1 MLDLDRLRAETPG
14 ADRVAHL
21 NNCGSSLPPAAVVD
35 AMVDYIRAEAEMG
48 GYEIAA
54 ARAGEL
60 DDFSAASAAYLGCDP
75 SEVAFSSGAGEA
87 WWRAFTAVPLAEGD
101 RILVTSSEY
110 QANAFG
116 WMTAAERGVVVD
128 VIPNDPDGVV
138 DLDAMIAMLDERV
151 RLVSFTM
158 ISLGNGA
165 VQPAAQAAA
174 RLREAG
180 SDAIFLLDACQAAG
194 QLPLDVN
201 ELGCDFL
208 VYTGRKFM
216 RGPRGTGALYARA
229 EVLDRLGP
237 PVFVDGRSAVW
248 QPDGRYELL
257 PGAQRFEFGEFGY
270 GAKVGLAVATRY
282 LLDVGIEAIAKR
294 VDTLATRLRS
304 ELSSID
310 GVVVH
315 DQGRERCGIV
325 TFTVDGVASPDMA
338 TVLRAGGVN
347 TSTPHRTA
355 AQLDLGAR
363 GITDVVRAGVHYFNT
378 DRELD
383 RLLEIVQA
391 AAAPQGV

>member
-1 MLDLDRLRAETPG
+1 MLDLDRLRADTPG
-14 ADRVAHL
+14 AALVAHL
-21 NNCGSSLPPAAVVD
+21 NNCGSSLPTSQVVD
-35 AMVDYIRAEAEMG
+35 AMVDYLQVEAQMG

-54 ARAGEL
+54 ARQADL
-60 DDFSAASAAYLGCDP
+60 DDFSVASAEYLGCDS
-75 SEVAFSSGAGEA
+75 SEIAFSSGAAEA
-87 WWRAFTAVPLAEGD
+87 WWRAFTAVPLTAGD

-116 WMTAAERGVVVD
+116 WMVASERGVAID
-128 VIPNDPDGVV
+128 VIPNDGDGVV
-138 DLDAMIAMLDERV
+138 DLDAMVELLDERV
-151 RLVSFTM
+151 RLISFTM

-165 VQPAAQAAA
+165 VQPAAEAAA
-174 RLREAG
+174 RVRAAG

-194 QLPLDVN
+194 QLPLQVD

-237 PVFVDGRSAVW
+237 PTFVDGASAVW
-248 QPDGRYELL
+248 RPEGGYELL

-270 GAKVGLAVATRY
+270 GAKVGLAAATRY
-282 LLDVGIEAIAKR
+282 MLDVGIEAIAER
-294 VDTLATRLRS
+294 VGSLADRLRG
-304 ELSSID
+304 ELAAID
-310 GVVVH
+310 GVQVH
-315 DQGRERCGIV
+315 DQGRSRCGIV
-325 TFTVDGVASPDMA
+325 TFTVDGIASADMA

-347 TSTPHRTA
+347 TSTPHRSA
-355 AQLDLGAR
+355 SQLDLGAR

-378 DRELD
+378 DSELD

-391 AAAPQGV
+391 ASAQQGV